1 MAAHQVRALLMGG
14 QACVFYGAAEFSRD
28 ADLLAMADLD
38 NLKRLRAALEDL
50 NAESIAVPPFSAEYL
65 RRGHAVHFRCQSPP
79 AAGIRVDIMSSLRG
93 VDTFPTLW
101 NRRTTITEPDGASYE
116 VMSLP
121 DLVRAKKT
129 QRTKDWPMVR
139 RLLEAYY
146 LRHRS
151 SASPEQQRFLLREL
165 RTPELVIEAVKAW
178 PETARGIIPERS
190 LLSVAQKGELSR
202 LESALDEEEHAERER
217 DRAYWRPLRE
227 ELEQLRHAAL
237 RRQTTPGPG

>member
-1 MAAHQVRALLMGG
+1 MAAHQARALLMGG

-28 ADLLAMADLD
+28 ADLLVMADPD
-38 NLKRLRAALEDL
+38 NLKRVKAALDDL
-50 NAESIAVPPFSAEYL
+50 KAECIAVPSFSAEYL

-79 AAGIRVDIMSSLRG
+79 VAGIRVDIMSLLRG
-93 VDTFPTLW
+93 VDSFATLW
-101 NRRTTITEPDGASYE
+101 DRRTTITEPEGVVYE

-146 LRHRS
+146 LKHRS

-165 RTPELVIEAVKAW
+165 RTPELVVEAVKAW
-178 PETARGIIPERS
+178 PDTVREIVPERP
-190 LLSVAQKGELSR
+190 LLSVAQEGEVSR

-227 ELEQLRHAAL
+227 ELEELRHAAL
-237 RRQTTPGPG
+237 RRQTNSS